1 MMSAPASGAGIL
13 LRERFGPRTHRG
25 AFPSRPPAL
34 LVLGA
39 HNADG
44 DVSGRVA
51 SPVRASRGLAG
62 HADGWRGH
70 QLLQSAANRPLE
82 SRWLRDLSPG

>member
-51 SPVRASRGLAG
+51 SPV
-62 HADGWRGH
+62 
-70 QLLQSAANRPLE
+70 
-82 SRWLRDLSPG
+82 